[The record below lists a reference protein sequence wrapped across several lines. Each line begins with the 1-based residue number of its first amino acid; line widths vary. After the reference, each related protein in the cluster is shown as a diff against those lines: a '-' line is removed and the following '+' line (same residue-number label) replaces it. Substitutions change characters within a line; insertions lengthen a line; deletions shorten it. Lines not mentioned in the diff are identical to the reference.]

1 MLKAIFT
8 ALGLTALTVGAVR
21 AQTNASLLQYD
32 YRSLVAHADLDFST
46 PAPSRHD
53 GLPIGN
59 GRLGTLVWT
68 TPAALH
74 YQLNHVDLFCNGN
87 NTQASPTGNT
97 DYSTGC
103 GYLDINL
110 VDFGN
115 DVFAGG
121 KFNQHLSVY
130 EGLETA
136 NGDGVKTRSLAWTD
150 GDVIATEVDDQ
161 RRHPGTINIDLRML
175 RYAQNFT
182 GKQGPA
188 PLGPHG
194 AEIWTGDH
202 GAISRLDIRDGK
214 ILLTQEFTEG
224 TFYSASAVAIGV
236 VGRDAKASYYN
247 ELTVRLSVEP
257 RRGKVLILAAAA
269 VSYDR
274 HEDVGALALKQLAA
288 AQGKSFD
295 DLLQDNRA
303 WWGHYWSEGFIHLHS
318 ADGVADNVEKYY
330 SYYLYL
336 MASCSRGTYM
346 PRFCGVLWGTDGD
359 FRIWGSMYWWHNQ
372 GCLFDGFTP
381 ANRPELMNCVFTTY
395 SRYLDSYARAA
406 RQQWGSQ
413 GIWIPETTWF
423 DGLEDLP
430 DNIAAEMRDLYL
442 ARKPWS
448 ARSHEFDEYARN
460 KNGLNSRWNYR
471 FTDTKQGPFAWTSHV
486 LSTTAKI
493 ANVYWLHYAYWPDQ
507 EWLHTNGYP
516 VIRGAAELYR
526 NFPNLYKGDDGK
538 YHIRHVNNLE
548 ERPWGSSDTPEELLA
563 MRVIFPIAIRASEI
577 LNVDADLR
585 PQWQEIADNLLPVP
599 PAPQPGEYYDICTPV
614 TDDTALLNSLKAS
627 YTGPGSRKGGD
638 GGNLGI
644 LSREPVI
651 AANLGM
657 GELMKTL
664 LPGQVH
670 SSPETNAPARR
681 NDRAQLRNR
690 MAEGEGPGAIEFEN
704 LGNASHGL
712 QNALL
717 QSVPPSAEKA
727 PVNTVFPAWPKGWDA
742 QYTLAARG
750 AFLISASR
758 QKDQTEFV
766 EICSEQGGPCLLQN
780 PWPDGD
786 VTVYRNGK
794 AAEEVTGKL
803 LTLSTTAGERLVLV
817 PKGQIPAAKTL
828 R

>member
-1 MLKAIFT
+1 M
-8 ALGLTALTVGAVR
+8 
-21 AQTNASLLQYD
+21 
-32 YRSLVAHADLDFST
+32 
-46 PAPSRHD
+46 
-53 GLPIGN
+53 
-59 GRLGTLVWT
+59 
-68 TPAALH
+68 
-74 YQLNHVDLFCNGN
+74 
-87 NTQASPTGNT
+87 
-97 DYSTGC
+97 
-103 GYLDINL
+103 
-110 VDFGN
+110 
-115 DVFAGG
+115 
-121 KFNQHLSVY
+121 
-130 EGLETA
+130 
-136 NGDGVKTRSLAWTD
+136 
-150 GDVIATEVDDQ
+150 
-161 RRHPGTINIDLRML
+161 
-175 RYAQNFT
+175 
-182 GKQGPA
+182 
-188 PLGPHG
+188 
-194 AEIWTGDH
+194 
-202 GAISRLDIRDGK
+202 
-214 ILLTQEFTEG
+214 
-224 TFYSASAVAIGV
+224 
-236 VGRDAKASYYN
+236 
-247 ELTVRLSVEP
+247 
-257 RRGKVLILAAAA
+257 
-269 VSYDR
+269 
-274 HEDVGALALKQLAA
+274 
-288 AQGKSFD
+288 
-295 DLLQDNRA
+295 
-303 WWGHYWSEGFIHLHS
+303 
-318 ADGVADNVEKYY
+318 
-330 SYYLYL
+330 
-336 MASCSRGTYM
+336 
-346 PRFCGVLWGTDGD
+346 
-359 FRIWGSMYWWHNQ
+359 
-372 GCLFDGFTP
+372 
-381 ANRPELMNCVFTTY
+381 
-395 SRYLDSYARAA
+395 
-406 RQQWGSQ
+406 
-413 GIWIPETTWF
+413 
-423 DGLEDLP
+423 
-430 DNIAAEMRDLYL
+430 
-442 ARKPWS
+442 
-448 ARSHEFDEYARN
+448 
-460 KNGLNSRWNYR
+460 
-471 FTDTKQGPFAWTSHV
+471 

-507 EWLHTNGYP
+507 EWLRTNGYP

-585 PQWQEIADNLLPVP
+585 PQWQEIAANLLPVP

-651 AANLGM
+651 AANLGR

-664 LPGQVH
+664 LPGQMH

-690 MAEGEGPGAIEFEN
+690 IAEGEGPGAIEFEN

-717 QSVPPSAEKA
+717 QSVPPSAEKD
-727 PVNTVFPAWPKGWDA
+727 PINTVFPAWPKGWDA

-758 QKDQTEFV
+758 QNDQTEFV